1 MATTGFWPV
10 KGHLRDVLV
19 YADNPDKTTDPAY
32 VDEDL
37 RQTLQYAAADRK
49 TDRQMYVSAL
59 NCPKQ
64 QAYEWMTETKKRFG
78 KMGGNVAYHGYQSFR
93 TGEVTPQ
100 EAHEIGLE
108 TARRLW
114 GDSYE
119 VLVTTH
125 LNTDNLHNHF
135 VVNSVSFR
143 TGRKYENHQRDH
155 YRLREISDELCREH
169 GLSVIERPSRRSE
182 SYAEWRLHQNG
193 QCTRKDILR
202 MDFEEA
208 LSKALDLDN
217 LYDLMEQRGY
227 TVYLHS
233 KYPSFLP
240 EGGKKPL
247 RLKRNG
253 KSLTEDDLE
262 ALLDESLTDP
272 DSVIISHKVY
282 KPNIPYGKQ
291 HGFKALYL
299 SWMYVL
305 GILGQGKQI
314 TYRVPYAELQK
325 FEQYK
330 RQQEYIDKYGIDT
343 DIQLADRMK
352 ALKTEEADLTGKR
365 AALRLEKRKGTAA
378 KEDVSALTARL
389 CAVRKEL
396 DICGKIAAN
405 APRMKQ
411 LLREDDPFDRG
422 EQNRE
427 QHYERS

>member
-37 RQTLQYAAADRK
+37 RQALQYAAADRK

-64 QAYEWMTETKKRFG
+64 QMYEWMKSTKKRFG
-78 KMGGNVAYHGYQSFR
+78 KSGGNVAYHGYQSFR
-93 TGEVTPQ
+93 EGEVTPE
-100 EAHEIGLE
+100 EAHTIGLE
-108 TARRLW
+108 TARRMW
-114 GDSYE
+114 GDNYE

-125 LNTDNLHNHF
+125 LNTDNVHNHF

-143 TGRKYENHQRDH
+143 DGRKYENHQRDH
-155 YRLREISDELCREH
+155 YRLREISDAICREH
-169 GLSVIERPSRRSE
+169 GLSVIEKPSRRSE
-182 SYAEWRLHQNG
+182 SFAEWKLHQNG
-193 QCTRKDILR
+193 QCTLKDILR
-202 MDFEEA
+202 MDMQEA
-208 LSKALDLDN
+208 ISKAIDVDN
-217 LYDLMEQRGY
+217 FYDLMEAKGY
-227 TVYLHS
+227 TVSLRS

-240 EGGKKPL
+240 KGAKRPL
-247 RLKRNG
+247 RLKRDG
-253 KSLTEDDLE
+253 RSLTESDIED
-262 ALLDESLTDP
+262 LLDASMSDP
-272 DSVIISHKVY
+272 ESVIIHRAEVRPKT
-282 KPNIPYGKQ
+282 PYGKQ

-330 RQQEYIDKYGIDT
+330 RQQEYIDKHGIDT
-343 DIQLADRMK
+343 DVQLADRMK
-352 ALKTEEADLTGKR
+352 ALKTEEAELTGKR
-365 AALRLEKRKGTAA
+365 AALRVEKRRGTAV
-378 KEDVSALTARL
+378 KSDVSALTARL
-389 CAVRKEL
+389 RAVRKEL
-396 DICGKIAAN
+396 DICRKIAAN
-405 APRMKQ
+405 VPRMKQ
-411 LLREDDPFDRG
+411 MLQEDGPFDRG

-427 QHYERS
+427 QCYERS

>member
-37 RQTLQYAAADRK
+37 RQALQYAAADQK

-64 QAYEWMTETKKRFG
+64 QAYEWMSETKRRFG

-143 TGRKYENHQRDH
+143 DGRKYENHQRDH
-155 YRLREISDELCREH
+155 YLLREISDAICREH
-169 GLSVIERPSRRSE
+169 GLSVIEKPSRRSE
-182 SYAEWRLHQNG
+182 SFAEWKLHQNG
-193 QCTRKDILR
+193 QCTLKDILR
-202 MDFEEA
+202 MDMEEA
-208 LSKALDLDN
+208 ISQAIDVDN
-217 LYDLMEQRGY
+217 FYDLMEAKGY
-227 TVYLHS
+227 TVSLRS

-240 EGGKKPL
+240 KGAKRPL
-247 RLKRNG
+247 RLKRDG
-253 KSLTEDDLE
+253 RSLTESDIED
-262 ALLDESLTDP
+262 LLDASMSDP
-272 DSVIISHKVY
+272 ESVIIHRAEVRPK
-282 KPNIPYGKQ
+282 IPYGKQ
-291 HGFKALYL
+291 HGFKALYI

-305 GILGQGKQI
+305 GILGQGKKV
-314 TYRVPYAELQK
+314 TYRVPYAELRR

-330 RQQEYIDKYGIDT
+330 NQQEYIDAHGIDT
-343 DIQLADRMK
+343 VEQLTKRVA
-352 ALKTEEADLTGKR
+352 ALKAREAELTGQR
-365 AALRLEKRKGTAA
+365 ETLRKEKRKESVP
-378 KEDVSALTARL
+378 KDDVSNLTRELRGIRSELNL
-389 CAVRKEL
+389 CRKIGT
-396 DICGKIAAN
+396 DV
-405 APRMKQ
+405 PRIQSM
-411 LLREDDPFDRG
+411 LREDA
-422 EQNRE
+422 
-427 QHYERS
+427 YERDRDERYYER

>member
-37 RQTLQYAAADRK
+37 RQALQYAAADQK

-240 EGGKKPL
+240 VGGKKPL

-272 DSVIISHKVY
+272 DSVVISHKVY

-305 GILGQGKQI
+305 GILGRGKQI

-365 AALRLEKRKGTAA
+365 AALRLEKRRGTAA
-378 KEDVSALTARL
+378 KTDVSALTVRL
-389 CAVRKEL
+389 RTVRKEL

-411 LLREDDPFDRG
+411 LLREDGPFDRG

>member
-37 RQTLQYAAADRK
+37 WQALQYAAADQK

-93 TGEVTPQ
+93 TGEITPQ
-100 EAHEIGLE
+100 EAHEMGLE

-169 GLSVIERPSRRSE
+169 GLSVIEKPPRRSE
-182 SYAEWRLHQNG
+182 SFAEWKLHQNG
-193 QCTRKDILR
+193 QCTLKDILQ
-202 MDFEEA
+202 MDMEEA
-208 LSKALDLDN
+208 ISQAIDVDN
-217 LYDLMEQRGY
+217 FYDLMEAKGY
-227 TVYLHS
+227 TVSLRS

-240 EGGKKPL
+240 KGAKRSL
-247 RLKRNG
+247 RLKRDG
-253 KSLTEDDLE
+253 KSMTESDIED
-262 ALLDESLTDP
+262 LLDASISDP
-272 DSVIISHKVY
+272 ESVIIHRAEIRPK
-282 KPNIPYGKQ
+282 IPYGKQ
-291 HGFKALYL
+291 HGFKALYI

-305 GILGQGKQI
+305 GILRQGKKV
-314 TYRVPYAELQK
+314 TYRVPYAELRR

-330 RQQEYIDKYGIDT
+330 KQQEYIDAHGIDT
-343 DIQLADRMK
+343 LEQLTERVAELK
-352 ALKTEEADLTGKR
+352 ARQEKLTGRRDAMRK
-365 AALRLEKRKGTAA
+365 EKRKGSEP
-378 KEDVSALTARL
+378 KDDVSRLT
-389 CAVRKEL
+389 KEL
-396 DICGKIAAN
+396 RGIRSELDLCRKIGADV
-405 APRMKQ
+405 PRIQSM
-411 LLREDDPFDRG
+411 LREDAYERDRG
-422 EQNRE
+422 ERY
-427 QHYERS
+427 YER